1 MAALTEEI
9 YGTIADI
16 EGGIS
21 NDKNDIGNYIGGN
34 KKGTFVPTKYGVT
47 FDWWYKNIKNK
58 TGVPKESEKIALID
72 EFNNSV
78 KNSTDAKNLFEEVFY
93 ENPKGRNLSLKGIDN
108 PATAAFVLDA
118 MINQNFA
125 FNNTNANNIYEAI
138 KKAGGT
144 NTGDIV
150 KDINSVNQAEFRKAF
165 LDVRVDRYNTSKT
178 AKNHMK
184 GWMKRLDDLSD
195 TWADKGESSL
205 LNPDF
210 NFQDNIS
217 GKPGDYKYVDRE
229 AIEDSEK
236 IKTVVPPGPD
246 KFNVNLS
253 IEEKSIIEKGREE
266 EKKDELIKRD
276 AEANNLE
283 DSINRGLNKIGSS
296 QLSPEFVRNVQ
307 EGNEQVYDEDVK
319 NAIDAMDPDNP
330 FAIYEGK
337 EVMTDSAG
345 NLTVVVPGID
355 KSGLQPITFEEIQS
369 IQMGPEYQETEEEAP
384 VEDEPIVV
392 SDDVLDYEP
401 EEIEEEEEEIEI
413 FKPKPKVKEEEKE
426 KKAFPWRNMANAGLG
441 LLAGAMGRKHM
452 KEALKDLPIQ
462 EGHQLDAAWKDYMS
476 KMKEMSQSGL
486 SAQEKT
492 VAKSELSKSFNLG
505 VKNVMR
511 GAGGSRAAFLANVGV
526 LNANRVEGLLKLT
539 ALDAATHRKNL
550 QQYGTALKYQQEHDR
565 HVDSVDKKM
574 QYAEL
579 KRKAD
584 INAGLGNGL
593 IAAGIESVNYAIN
606 KNANP
611 VTGAMNNMTQTLLD
625 NQQLKSDT
633 TNILNMLNNLN
644 K

>member
-58 TGVPKESEKIALID
+58 TGVPKESEKNALID

-78 KNSTDAKNLFEEVFY
+78 KNSTDAKNLFGEVFY
-93 ENPKGRNLSLKGIDN
+93 ENPKNRNLSLKGINN
-108 PATAAFVLDA
+108 PATSAFVLDA

-355 KSGLQPITFEEIQS
+355 KGGLQPITFEEIQS

-413 FKPKPKVKEEEKE
+413 FKPKPKVKEEEE
-426 KKAFPWRNMANAGLG
+426 KKAFPWRNIANAGLG

-625 NQQLKSDT
+625 NQQLKYDN
-633 TNILNMLNNLN
+633 TNILNTLKNLSE
-644 K
+644 

>member
-58 TGVPKESEKIALID
+58 TGVPKESEKNALID

-78 KNSTDAKNLFEEVFY
+78 KNSTDAKNLFGEVFY
-93 ENPKGRNLSLKGIDN
+93 ENPKNRNLSLKGINN
-108 PATAAFVLDA
+108 PATSAFVLDA

-355 KSGLQPITFEEIQS
+355 KGGLQPITFEEIQS

-401 EEIEEEEEEIEI
+401 EEIEEEEEKIEI
-413 FKPKPKVKEEEKE
+413 FKPKPKVKEEEE
-426 KKAFPWRNMANAGLG
+426 KKAFPWRNIANAGLG

-625 NQQLKSDT
+625 NQQLKYDN
-633 TNILNMLNNLN
+633 TNILNTLKNLSE
-644 K
+644 

>member
-78 KNSTDAKNLFEEVFY
+78 KNSTDAKNLFGEVFY

-108 PATAAFVLDA
+108 PATSAFVLDA

-355 KSGLQPITFEEIQS
+355 KGGLQPITFEEIQS

-413 FKPKPKVKEEEKE
+413 LKPKPKVKEEEEE
-426 KKAFPWRNMANAGLG
+426 KKALPLRNLANAGLG

-625 NQQLKSDT
+625 NQQLKYDN
-633 TNILNMLNNLN
+633 TNILNELKNLSE
-644 K
+644 